1 MLITAGY
8 PFPVLGSVVS
18 PGTQTYTHP
27 ATPLDFLN
35 NSTTANQSGLTP
47 TLPSSFGSATVSAS
61 ASASLS
67 GSNINIDTRYGISL
81 NNGTY
86 LQSPSFQSGQA
97 SVTLVS
103 LSATFSTSSTLSA
116 ILGAIL
122 NASGTLGS
130 APGSFVE
137 VGVKGE
143 IDLDGGA
150 AKGGTSNPFTWYGGY
165 GYDTSGHPFSA
176 SSGLTISA
184 PNSSGNFS
192 ITGST
197 TFSGGQ
203 HANSTFSTSA
213 TLTLVADP
221 GSIIR
226 LGEASSTVSGPPP
239 EIGII
244 IGGVPEPSSV
254 IELAL
259 GSLLVLGVLGWRQP
273 ARSSARPK
281 ASPAPDVL

>member
-18 PGTQTYTHP
+18 PGPQTYTHP
-27 ATPLDFLN
+27 STPLDFLN
-35 NSTTANQSGLTP
+35 NLTTVNSGGLTP
-47 TLPSSFGSATVSAS
+47 TLTGFGNSSVSAS

-67 GSNINIDTRYGISL
+67 GSNINIDVRYGISF

-86 LQSPSFQSGQA
+86 LQSPSYSPSMA
-97 SVTLVS
+97 SVTLAS
-103 LSATFSTSSTLSA
+103 LSATFSTSGSLSA
-116 ILGAIL
+116 ALGALL

-150 AKGGTSNPFTWYGGY
+150 GKGGTSNPFTWYGGY
-165 GYDTSGHPFSA
+165 GYDSSGHPFSA
-176 SSGLTISA
+176 SSGLTVSA

-192 ITGST
+192 ITGSSSFPT
-197 TFSGGQ
+197 GQ

-226 LGEASSTVSGPPP
+226 LGGASAAVSGPPP
-239 EIGII
+239 GIGII

-254 IELAL
+254 VELATAL
-259 GSLLVLGVLGWRQP
+259 ILAVGLVGWRHRGQ
-273 ARSSARPK
+273 ASARLRRLSRS
-281 ASPAPDVL
+281 AVS